1 MHCVVRLCPGA
12 CMALLEFPASK
23 RTDKQL
29 SWEEE
34 EEEMINGWKKHR
46 SVGRRPI
53 SSHRNMPD
61 GLFLLPPRPNGR
73 TNCWTMGELPISQSS
88 VILFLLPVSSRWLVR
103 PFIRLVDFFYA
114 AVRLLYISPGRV
126 EMSSPVRSTV
136 KKEQESWWVHD
147 WPTNKGER
155 WTERDRKV
163 NERSGLLP
171 SHWTTPSSKG
181 QHKKDWT
188 GAPPTCAAAL
198 DPIASIWSR
207 SQKPDTNELL
217 DFLISPRLL

>member
-1 MHCVVRLCPGA
+1 
-12 CMALLEFPASK
+12 MALLEFPASK
-23 RTDKQL
+23 RMDKQI

-61 GLFLLPPRPNGR
+61 GHFLLPPRPNSR
-73 TNCWTMGELPISQSS
+73 TNCWTMGEAADFPVVCHSF
-88 VILFLLPVSSRWLVR
+88 LFLLPVSSGWLVR

-114 AVRLLYISPGRV
+114 AVRLLYLSPGRV

-136 KKEQESWWVHD
+136 KEEQESWWVHD
-147 WPTNKGER
+147 WPTNKGQKRVER
-155 WTERDRKV
+155 GEVDRERQKGEWEERVITESLDHSFLQGPAQ
-163 NERSGLLP
+163 ERL
-171 SHWTTPSSKG
+171 
-181 QHKKDWT
+181 DW
-188 GAPPTCAAAL
+188 GPPTCAAAL

>member
-1 MHCVVRLCPGA
+1 MGGGGSCRFPSRLS
-12 CMALLEFPASK
+12 FFS
-23 RTDKQL
+23 
-29 SWEEE
+29 
-34 EEEMINGWKKHR
+34 
-46 SVGRRPI
+46 
-53 SSHRNMPD
+53 
-61 GLFLLPPRPNGR
+61 
-73 TNCWTMGELPISQSS
+73 
-88 VILFLLPVSSRWLVR
+88 LFLLPVSSRWLVR

-114 AVRLLYISPGRV
+114 AVRLLYLSPGRV
-126 EMSSPVRSTV
+126 ERSSPVRSTV

-147 WPTNKGER
+147 WPTNKGQKRVKGER

-171 SHWTTPSSKG
+171 SHWTTPFSKG
-181 QHKKDWT
+181 QHKKDWN

-217 DFLISPRLL
+217 DFLISPCLL